1 MVSYCVQN
9 SHPLAIGGGSFALK
23 GLITRVLIMAKQRMI
38 NTRFWDDSYIS
49 DLDPIEKLMFLYLL
63 TNAQTN
69 ISGIYELSIKKIA
82 LDTGI
87 DKEMVQKIIGRFTKD
102 KKVFYVKGWVCIK
115 NFIRHQN
122 HKSPKIRVGIEG
134 ELENVPNTILKQV
147 IGYGYGIDT
156 LSHLTESNLIKSNL
170 IRGGEASKEAVKRNT
185 GMRGIGEILN
195 K

>member
-1 MVSYCVQN
+1 
-9 SHPLAIGGGSFALK
+9 
-23 GLITRVLIMAKQRMI
+23 MAKQRMI

-122 HKSPKIRVGIEG
+122 HKSPKIRVGIEC
-134 ELENVPNTILKQV
+134 ELDSVKCDRVSIPYPYPITCFK
-147 IGYGYGIDT
+147 IG
-156 LSHLTESNLIKSNL
+156 
-170 IRGGEASKEAVKRNT
+170 R
-185 GMRGIGEILN
+185 
-195 K
+195 